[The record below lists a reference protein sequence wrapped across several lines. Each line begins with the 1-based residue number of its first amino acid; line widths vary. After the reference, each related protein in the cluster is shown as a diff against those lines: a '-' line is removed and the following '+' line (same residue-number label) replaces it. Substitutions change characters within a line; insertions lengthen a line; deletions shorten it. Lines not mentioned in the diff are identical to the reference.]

1 MTHISL
7 LTATYI
13 YAHNWLTAVAS
24 VCCTEQSLLLHY
36 WHAVKSSLCLYTGGG
51 CMCMHSGF
59 NLYSEAG
66 VMTLN
71 QVLIAGRGPAGVWV
85 GQARDAWHDLMY

>member
-1 MTHISL
+1 
-7 LTATYI
+7 
-13 YAHNWLTAVAS
+13 
-24 VCCTEQSLLLHY
+24 
-36 WHAVKSSLCLYTGGG
+36 
-51 CMCMHSGF
+51 MCMHSGF